1 MTMGQ
6 DNTGACDVLVVGG
19 GPAGSTI
26 ATLLAEKGWQVT
38 LLEKAYHPRFH
49 IGESLL
55 PMNLPILERLGVLEK
70 VRRIGIVKH
79 AAEFVSDRY
88 TDRPQ
93 VFRFSKAMNNRYPYA
108 FEVRRSEFDH
118 VLLQNSVAAGVDVHE
133 GVQVH
138 DVDFHDDGSS
148 VVHATGSDGI
158 RCKWRTGFVVDASG
172 RDTLI
177 SRKMG
182 WKKRSDK
189 HNSAAVFGHFDDV
202 VRRSGEDEGN
212 ISIYWFKHGWFW
224 MIPLRDGS
232 MSVGAVCW
240 PEYLKT
246 RKTSLAEF
254 LTQTTMLCP
263 GVSERMQNAR
273 PKGDVHATGNFS
285 YKSKHLYR
293 KGCLLVG
300 DSGAF
305 IDPVFSSGVFLAMN
319 AACLGAAAVD
329 GALRNPAAEP
339 ALMRQYEKTVHRG
352 LRTMSWFIYRF
363 TSPVLHRMFMHPSNR
378 FHMEQAVISMLSG
391 DVFSKSPVRYSLAMF
406 KVFYYLFMVSEWR
419 HVLSAWRF
427 RRRGMKQIFTQETLL
442 KDLETPVKGK

>member
-1 MTMGQ
+1 MTMGHH
-6 DNTGACDVLVVGG
+6 NTRSCHVLVVGG

-26 ATLLAEKGWQVT
+26 ATLLAEKGWRVT
-38 LLEKAYHPRFH
+38 LLEKEHHPRFH

-55 PMNLPILERLGVLEK
+55 PMNLPILERLGVLEQ
-70 VRRIGIVKH
+70 VRRIGIVKQ

-88 TDRPQ
+88 RERPQ
-93 VFRFSKAMNNRYPYA
+93 VFRFSKAMNNQYPYA
-108 FEVRRSEFDH
+108 FQVRRSEFDH
-118 VLLQNSVAAGVDVHE
+118 LLLRNSTAKGVDVHE
-133 GVQVH
+133 GVRVH
-138 DVDFHDDGSS
+138 DVDFQDDGSS
-148 VVHATGSDGI
+148 IVHATGSDGVA
-158 RCKWRTGFVVDASG
+158 REWRAGFVVDASG
-172 RDTLI
+172 RETLV

-182 WKKRSDK
+182 WKQKSDK
-189 HNSAAVFGHFDDV
+189 HNSAAVFGHFDNV

-224 MIPLRDGS
+224 MIPLRDGT

-246 RKTSLAEF
+246 RRTSLADF
-254 LTQTTMLCP
+254 LAQTIKSCP
-263 GVSERMQNAR
+263 GVSERMQDAR

-285 YKSKHLYR
+285 YRSKHLYR

-329 GALRNPAAEP
+329 GTLRNPGAEP

-352 LRTMSWFIYRF
+352 LRCMSWFIYRF

-378 FHMEQAVISMLSG
+378 FRMEQAVISMLSG
-391 DVFSKSPVRYSLAMF
+391 DVFSTSPVRYSLVMF
-406 KVFYYLFMVSEWR
+406 KAFYYLFALTEWR

-427 RRRGMKQIFTQETLL
+427 RRKGMQQTFLQETLL
-442 KDLETPVKGK
+442 KDLDS

>member
-1 MTMGQ
+1 M
-6 DNTGACDVLVVGG
+6 LVVGG

-118 VLLQNSVAAGVDVHE
+118 VLLQNSVTAGVDVHE

-319 AACLGAAAVD
+319 AACLGAEAVD
-329 GALRNPAAEP
+329 GALRNPAAEL

-378 FHMEQAVISMLSG
+378 FHMERAVISMLSG

>member
-1 MTMGQ
+1 MTSNLH
-6 DNTGACDVLVVGG
+6 NTESCDVLVVGG
-19 GPAGSTI
+19 GPAGTTT
-26 ATLLAEKGWQVT
+26 ATLLAEKGWRVI
-38 LLEKAYHPRFH
+38 LLEKEYHPRFH

-55 PMNLPILERLGVLEK
+55 PMNLPILERLGVLDA

-79 AAEFVSDRY
+79 AAEFVSDHY
-88 TDRPQ
+88 TDRLQ
-93 VFRFSKAMNNRYPYA
+93 VFHFSKAMNNRYPYA

-118 VLLQNSVAAGVDVHE
+118 VLLQNSVAKGVDVYE

-138 DVDFHDDGSS
+138 DVDFQDDGSS
-148 VVHATGSDGI
+148 IVRATGNDGTH
-158 RCKWRTGFVVDASG
+158 CEWQASFVVDASG
-172 RDTLI
+172 RDTLV

-182 WKKRSDK
+182 WKKKSDK
-189 HNSAAVFGHFDDV
+189 HNSAAVFGHFDNV

-224 MIPLRDGS
+224 MIPLRDGTV
-232 MSVGAVCW
+232 SVGAVCW

-246 RKTSLAEF
+246 RRTSLSEF
-254 LTQTTMLCP
+254 LAQTIALCP

-273 PKGDVHATGNFS
+273 SKGNVHATGNFS

-293 KGCLLVG
+293 RGCLLVG

-319 AACLGAAAVD
+319 AACLGAAAID
-329 GALRNPAAEP
+329 AALQNPAAET
-339 ALMRQYEKTVHRG
+339 ALMRQYEKTVRRG

-363 TSPVLHRMFMHPSNR
+363 TSPVLHRMFMHPSNKFR
-378 FHMEQAVISMLSG
+378 MEEAVISMLSG
-391 DVFSKSPVRYSLAMF
+391 DVFAKSPVRYSLAMF
-406 KVFYYLFMVSEWR
+406 KVFYYLFVLTEWR

-427 RRRGMKQIFTQETLL
+427 RRKGMQQTFSQETLL
-442 KDLETPVKGK
+442 KDLDA